1 MNTTTVQ
8 KQLFYYH
15 RGLTIPVVRL
25 LSIYNNIFPIFVT
38 FFYIYLVYIYHV
50 RMIKGYILFLYSDM
64 ECYIKKAIAIRIKGI

>member
-1 MNTTTVQ
+1 MNTTTV
-8 KQLFYYH
+8 KTTFYYH

-38 FFYIYLVYIYHV
+38 FLYIFSVYISCKNDKRLYF
-50 RMIKGYILFLYSDM
+50 FLYSDM

>member
-8 KQLFYYH
+8 KTTFYYH

-25 LSIYNNIFPIFVT
+25 LSIIIT
-38 FFYIYLVYIYHV
+38 FSQSLLHFYIYLVYIYHV

-64 ECYIKKAIAIRIKGI
+64 ECYIKKLLQYV